1 MLISK
6 STLAKVWR
14 NNEEKDFRTKKMWYV
29 RIIYVDKQKKN
40 ILKKLDIN

>member
-1 MLISK
+1 MRKKIAVL
-6 STLAKVWR
+6 
-14 NNEEKDFRTKKMWYV
+14 KKMWYV

>member
-1 MLISK
+1 MRKKISV
-6 STLAKVWR
+6 L
-14 NNEEKDFRTKKMWYV
+14 KKWYV

>member
-1 MLISK
+1 M
-6 STLAKVWR
+6 R
-14 NNEEKDFRTKKMWYV
+14 EKIVVLKKMWYV

>member
-1 MLISK
+1 M
-6 STLAKVWR
+6 R
-14 NNEEKDFRTKKMWYV
+14 EKTVVLKKMWYV